1 MATNDFISQFKLK
14 LLSQSIW
21 FNLIHVLLL
30 LVVIV
35 GLGLFFLLIWMNM
48 QINQTSFI
56 YFLLQNYYLFSFL
69 TPHPQPPIF
78 SWASRQGVLQHPQ
91 HPYFSR

>member
-14 LLSQSIW
+14 RLSQSTW

-35 GLGLFFLLIWMNM
+35 GLGFFFLLIWMNM
-48 QINQTSFI
+48 QINQISFI
-56 YFLLQNYYLFSFL
+56 YFLLHNYNLFSF
-69 TPHPQPPIF
+69 
-78 SWASRQGVLQHPQ
+78 
-91 HPYFSR
+91 

>member
-14 LLSQSIW
+14 RLSQSIW
-21 FNLIHVLLL
+21 FNLSHVLLL

-48 QINQTSFI
+48 QINQISFI
-56 YFLLQNYYLFSFL
+56 YFLLQNYNLFSF
-69 TPHPQPPIF
+69 
-78 SWASRQGVLQHPQ
+78 
-91 HPYFSR
+91 